1 MKYTQ
6 VTFFCEPKEEYITD
20 VLSSELAEIGFES
33 FVNNDEGLNAFIQ
46 HNLFSKEKIDY
57 LISNFELDA
66 QITYKF
72 IDVEDKNW
80 NEEWEKNYFQ
90 PITIDNRLIIHS
102 SFHQVPPEEYDYR
115 ILIDPK
121 MAFGTGHHQT
131 TGLILQEMLDMD
143 VTDMKVLDMGCG
155 TAVLGILAKMRGAE
169 SVVAIDIDEWAYN
182 NALENIQLNHVEN
195 MTAKLGGAEAI
206 GKDKFDLIL
215 ANINRNILLQD
226 MDKYKEALD
235 EDGVL
240 IMSGFY
246 SEDVDAI
253 RQKAEELGLF
263 YLGFKQ
269 HDNWACV
276 ICSA

>member
-102 SFHQVPPEEYDYR
+102 SFHEVHPEEYDYR

-131 TGLILQEMLDMD
+131 TGLILQEILDMD